1 MELLRCKTR
10 IAVLWLIQAIGMS
23 AVMILFFMEPGFI
36 EDIMTGEIL
45 GMEIGEGVIF
55 WLAIFWFIPWIMAWL
70 SMTLKASTN
79 RWISFVLGIL
89 FAIYLIIGL
98 IAQSAEGR
106 YVALLVGYFL
116 GAVAG
121 ALIAWYA
128 WKLPKEE
135 KIKD

>member
-23 AVMILFFMEPGFI
+23 AAMILFFMEPGFL
-36 EDIMTGEIL
+36 EDIMAREVL
-45 GMEIGEGVIF
+45 GMEIGEGVMF

-70 SMTLKASTN
+70 SLTLKASTN
-79 RWISFVLGIL
+79 RWISFVFGIL

-106 YVALLVGYFL
+106 YAALLVGYFL
-116 GAVAG
+116 GVVAG
-121 ALIAWYA
+121 VLIAWHA
-128 WKLPKEE
+128 WKLPKE
-135 KIKD
+135 